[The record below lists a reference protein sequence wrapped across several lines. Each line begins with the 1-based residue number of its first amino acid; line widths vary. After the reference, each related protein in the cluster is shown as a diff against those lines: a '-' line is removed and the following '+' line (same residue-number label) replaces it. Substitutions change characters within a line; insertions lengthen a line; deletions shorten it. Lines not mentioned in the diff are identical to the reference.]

1 LPTIGEFQELM
12 KKMYIHRDV
21 KRGPDRTMLWFVSEV
36 GEFVDA
42 FVKNNRSSM
51 EDEAAD
57 VLAWLCSICNLLEV
71 DLEQTVTR
79 KYQTCPLCKSLPC
92 KCAREP

>member
-1 LPTIGEFQELM
+1 LATIREFQELM

-21 KRGPDRTMLWFVSEV
+21 KRGPDRTMLWFISEV
-36 GEFVDA
+36 GELADA
-42 FVKNNRSSM
+42 LVKNNRLNI

-71 DLEQTVTR
+71 DLEQAVTR
-79 KYQTCPLCKSLPC
+79 KYQKCPLCKSLPC
-92 KCAREP
+92 RCTREP

>member
-1 LPTIGEFQELM
+1 MATIREFQELM

-21 KRGPDRTMLWFVSEV
+21 KRGPDRTMLWFISEV
-36 GEFVDA
+36 GELADA
-42 FVKNNRSSM
+42 LVKNNRLNI

-71 DLEQTVTR
+71 DLEQAVTR
-79 KYQTCPLCKSLPC
+79 KYQKCPLCKSLPC
-92 KCAREP
+92 RCTREP

>member
-1 LPTIGEFQELM
+1 LATIREFQELM

-21 KRGPDRTMLWFVSEV
+21 KRGPDRTMLWFISEV
-36 GEFVDA
+36 GEFADA
-42 FVKNNRSSM
+42 LVKNNRLNI

-71 DLEQTVTR
+71 DLEQAVTR
-79 KYQTCPLCKSLPC
+79 KYQKCPLCKSLPC
-92 KCAREP
+92 RCTREP

>member
-1 LPTIGEFQELM
+1 LPTIGEF
-12 KKMYIHRDV
+12 
-21 KRGPDRTMLWFVSEV
+21 
-36 GEFVDA
+36 VDA
-42 FVKNNRSSM
+42 FIKNNRSSM

-71 DLEQTVTR
+71 DLEQTVTK
-79 KYQTCPLCKSLPC
+79 KYQKCPLCKSLPC

>member
-1 LPTIGEFQELM
+1 M

-21 KRGPDRTMLWFVSEV
+21 KRGPDRTMLWLVSEV

-42 FVKNNRSSM
+42 FVKNDRSSIQ
-51 EDEAAD
+51 DEAAD

-71 DLEQTVTR
+71 DLEETVIK
-79 KYQTCPLCKSLPC
+79 KYRTCPLCKSLPC

>member
-1 LPTIGEFQELM
+1 LPTIGEFQKLM

-42 FVKNNRSSM
+42 FVKNNRSSI
-51 EDEAAD
+51 EGEAAD

-79 KYQTCPLCKSLPC
+79 KYQRCPLCKSLPC
-92 KCAREP
+92 RCAREP